1 MPAATASQTI
11 GPYWHLLDDPELSDL
26 LRFGATGPRI
36 TVSGTI
42 TDGAGALVTDACVE
56 LWQAD
61 PPATEKFPG
70 WGRSATDEAG
80 RFRFTTLKPGP
91 VPGRGN
97 ALQAPHLAI
106 AILARGLTKALVTR
120 AYFQGEALNAADA
133 VLASIEDASAR
144 ATLIAAPDG
153 ADAWRFDIRLQGA
166 DASSVG
172 ETQFLEV

>member
-11 GPYWHLLDDPELSDL
+11 GPYWHLLDDPALSDL
-26 LRFGATGPRI
+26 LRFGAAGDRI

-61 PPATEKFPG
+61 PPASETFPG

-120 AYFQGEALNAADA
+120 AYFQGETLNASDP
-133 VLASIEDASAR
+133 VLSSIEDSSAR

-153 ADAWRFDIRLQGA
+153 KDAWRFDIRLQGA
-166 DASSVG
+166 NTSGVG
-172 ETQFLEV
+172 ETQFLEI